1 MLLYFT
7 SNGQSCGNGLSEL
20 GKVQAGLLAEHL
32 KTLEFQGVVISAPQ
46 GPCLQTAEIL
56 ARSMGKEVTLWEPFG
71 GCGKA
76 EMPGRVS
83 PELAR
88 AYRELIEQY
97 PNSEMLLV
105 VEAEV
110 CRQLVVLFEM
120 EPKCNSHQYN
130 CALSSLDPV
139 RWKTKPVVLDTSF
152 IPYQQTTLENKTR
165 EEIDLAY
172 MASSYEKEIKLP
184 DLSTFTGELVLHI
197 SDTESNTYPF
207 YRKLIELVKPK
218 VIIHTGDFAD
228 EVKIGRHPEYR
239 YEYTLKAKAIIE
251 IMRASGARMIFA
263 VGNHDVYEVLQE
275 LAPDAEI
282 HPVTG
287 ETVISGIPCRV
298 GHRPIDMIFDR
309 QYCLYGHGPAKDPW
323 RYGLNIPKEYC
334 RFNASYGSY
343 FYDLKKDLFARIP
356 RFYC

>member
-7 SNGQSCGNGLSEL
+7 SNGQSCGGGLSEL
-20 GKVQAGLLAEHL
+20 GCRQAELLAEHL
-32 KTLEFQGVVISAPQ
+32 KTLEFQGMVVSAPQ
-46 GPCLQTAEIL
+46 GPCRQTAEIL
-56 ARSMGKEVTLWEPFG
+56 ARSMEKEVTVWEPYG
-71 GCGKA
+71 SCGEA
-76 EMPGRVS
+76 AVQ
-83 PELAR
+83 ELAR
-88 AYRELIEQY
+88 AHRLLIEEY
-97 PNSEMLLV
+97 PNTEMLLV
-105 VEAEV
+105 VEAAV
-110 CRQLVVLFEM
+110 CEQLIDLFEM
-120 EPKCNSHQYN
+120 TRRCNTHQFN
-130 CALSSLDPV
+130 CALSSLDPI
-139 RWKTKPVVLDTSF
+139 RWKTKPVVQDVSF
-152 IPYQQTTLENKTR
+152 IPYVMATLEEKTR

-172 MASSYEKEIKLP
+172 MASPYEKEIKLP
-184 DLSTFTGELVLHI
+184 DLSGFTGELVLHI

-207 YRKLIELVKPK
+207 YRKLIEMVKPK
-218 VIIHTGDFAD
+218 VIVHTGDFAD
-228 EVKIGRHPEYR
+228 EVKIGRHPEYL

-287 ETVISGIPCRV
+287 ETVISGVPCRV

-323 RYGLNIPKEYC
+323 RYGLNIPGEPC
-334 RFNASYGSY
+334 RFNASYGSF
-343 FYDLKKDLFARIP
+343 FYDLEKDLFARIP